1 MCAILESFNRIAKAQ
16 KQQSTQCS
24 TWYDRSWAVIEE
36 YCQEV
41 LISWMSTILQY
52 EYYIM
57 KCTSDINWKQ
67 EVLLRE

>member
-1 MCAILESFNRIAKAQ
+1 M
-16 KQQSTQCS
+16 
-24 TWYDRSWAVIEE
+24 IEK

-41 LISWMSTILQY
+41 LISWMLMILQY
-52 EYYIM
+52 EYYTT